1 MLIRNSSLSLVF
13 SRRSF
18 TKSMAS
24 IGFMSARYLRRIHMR
39 SSVCLVEQQVVAA
52 GAGGNDVDSR
62 EDTLVAQ
69 VAVEL
74 QLHVTRTLEFFE
86 DNLVHLRAGVNQG
99 SGDDGQ

>member
-24 IGFMSARYLRRIHMR
+24 IGFMSARYFAENPHA
-39 SSVCLVEQQVVAA
+39 VQCLLVLQQVVAA
-52 GAGGNDVDSR
+52 GAGGNDVDSW
-62 EDTLVAQ
+62 EDTLVGQ

-74 QLHVTRTLEFFE
+74 QLHITRTLEFFE
-86 DNLVHLRAGVNQG
+86 DNLVHL
-99 SGDDGQ
+99 